1 MTTEEIIAKSK
12 EIERKLIEKGVLER
26 VDSIAMK
33 NQAKVM
39 DAFRKH
45 RVSDSHF
52 AGTTGYGYDD
62 VGRDTIDKIFADVV

>member
-1 MTTEEIIAKSK
+1 MTAEEIIAKSK
-12 EIERKLIEKGVLER
+12 EIERKLIEKGIL
-26 VDSIAMK
+26 DLIDAIAMK

-39 DAFRKH
+39 DAFRRH

-62 VGRDTIDKIFADVV
+62 VGRDV